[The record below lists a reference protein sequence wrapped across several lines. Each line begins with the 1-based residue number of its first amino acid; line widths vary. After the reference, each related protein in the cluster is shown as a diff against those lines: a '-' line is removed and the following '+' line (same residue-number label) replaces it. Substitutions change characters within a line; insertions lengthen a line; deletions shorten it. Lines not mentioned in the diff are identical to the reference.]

1 MMTETNKP
9 STVAAAPRS
18 KEGDRL
24 VDEGR
29 TFYRQGD
36 MGKAQER
43 LQQAYKV
50 YQEQGN
56 MNGLAET
63 ANDLGVLLTVLRR
76 FSDAES
82 WLRQA
87 HRLFVE
93 MQDYDGEAQTLG
105 NLGSMYQSQGDLKE
119 AAAHLQQAADRFHLV
134 GDDERRAD
142 TLRALSIVRLRQF
155 RFLQAVAAYDAA
167 LACNSNPTAFHRFL
181 RRILSLPQ
189 RLLQR

>member
-1 MMTETNKP
+1 MMSEQGVQNAEPAKSRTTE
-9 STVAAAPRS
+9 
-18 KEGDRL
+18 GHQL

-29 TFYRQGD
+29 ALYRQGD
-36 MGKAQER
+36 LGQAQAC
-43 LQQAYKV
+43 LQQAYQV
-50 YQEQGN
+50 YQDQGN

-63 ANDLGVLLTVLRR
+63 ANDLGVLFTVLRH
-76 FSDAES
+76 FSEAES

-93 MQDYDGEAQTLG
+93 MEDYDGEAQTLG
-105 NLGSMYQSQGDLKE
+105 NLGSMYQAQGDLKE
-119 AAAHLQQAADRFHLV
+119 AAAHLQQAAARFHLV

-155 RFLQAVAAYDAA
+155 RFLQAVAAYDTA
-167 LACNSNPTAFHRFL
+167 LACKPNPTALQRLL

-189 RLLQR
+189 RLLQH